1 MTEAGGRRGG
11 SALECGSMNETR
23 ESRAGP
29 LRRVLVTGIS
39 GNLGQRLAPLL
50 EGYEVIS
57 ADLYPP
63 PAGVRAGEF
72 HPVDLSTAGGR
83 ETLARVVQE
92 SSVEAVLHLAFVVD
106 QVRSGILN
114 RERMRQTNVEGTRS
128 LLEAVAEANRSG
140 THVRLVVYLSSV
152 SAYGTGQPTGIR
164 EDAPLQG
171 HTLPYA
177 VDKRETDLLCQQ
189 SFPRLGGAALYIL
202 RPHIYAGA
210 GVQNWLIDGVCGR
223 ASGRGWAARWA
234 RRNGWHIPVA
244 LPHGANAEN
253 RIQLVH
259 AGDVARL
266 LAWTLVHFRSGALE
280 IFNVAGDGT
289 LSLAE
294 CAQLSRT
301 PTVRAGGERTVRL
314 LLRVMYALGVS
325 AVPAE
330 ALPYYLGP
338 PTMDTSRLRA
348 ALGADWET
356 VMRFSTRAA
365 LEESL
370 S

>member
-1 MTEAGGRRGG
+1 ME
-11 SALECGSMNETR
+11 EIR
-23 ESRAGP
+23 ERTGP
-29 LRRVLVTGIS
+29 LQRVLVTGIS
-39 GNLGQRLAPLL
+39 GNLGRRLAPLL

-63 PAGVRAGEF
+63 PVGVRAGEF
-72 HPVDLSTAGGR
+72 HAMDLSTAAGR
-83 ETLARVVQE
+83 ETLARVVVE
-92 SSVEAVLHLAFVVD
+92 SGVEAILHLAFVVD
-106 QVRSGILN
+106 QVRTGILD

-128 LLEAVAEANRSG
+128 LLEAVAESNRSG
-140 THVRLVVYLSSV
+140 TRVRLVVYLSSV
-152 SAYGTGQPTGIR
+152 SAYGTGQPAGIC
-164 EDAPLQG
+164 EDAALAG

-177 VDKRETDLLCQQ
+177 IDKRETDLVCQRTF
-189 SFPRLGGAALYIL
+189 SRLGGAALYIL

-223 ASGRGWAARWA
+223 ASGRGWAARWL
-234 RRNGWHIPVA
+234 RKRGRHIPVA
-244 LPHGANAEN
+244 LPRGANAEN

-259 AGDVARL
+259 ADDVARL
-266 LAWTLVHFRSGALE
+266 LAWTLTHFRGGAQD

-301 PTVRAGGERTVRL
+301 PIVRPGGERTVRL

-330 ALPYYLGP
+330 ALAYYLAP

-348 ALGADWET
+348 ALGADWDT
-356 VMRFSTRAA
+356 VMRYSTRAA
-365 LEESL
+365 LEDSL
-370 S
+370 VG

>member
-1 MTEAGGRRGG
+1 MADTGE
-11 SALECGSMNETR
+11 
-23 ESRAGP
+23 RAEVGI
-29 LRRVLVTGIS
+29 RRVLVTGIS
-39 GNLGQRLAPLL
+39 GNLGRRLAPML

-57 ADLYPP
+57 ADLNPP
-63 PAGVRAGEF
+63 PASVRAGEF
-72 HPVDLSTAGGR
+72 HAVDLSTAPGR
-83 ETLARVVQE
+83 ETLGRVVAE
-92 SSVEAVLHLAFVVD
+92 SGVEAVLHLAFVVD
-106 QVRSGILN
+106 QVRSGMLD

-140 THVRLVVYLSSV
+140 PRLRLMVYLSSV
-152 SAYGTGQPTGIR
+152 SAYGTGQPAGIR
-164 EDAPLQG
+164 EEAPLGG

-177 VDKRETDLLCQQ
+177 MDKRETDLLCQQ
-189 SFPRLGGAALYIL
+189 WFDRLGGAALYIL

-223 ASGRGWAARWA
+223 ASGAGWMARWA
-234 RRNGWHIPVA
+234 RRRGWHVPVA
-244 LPHGANAEN
+244 LPRGASAEN

-259 AGDVARL
+259 ADDVARL
-266 LAWTLVHFRSGALE
+266 LAWTLTHYRGGAME
-280 IFNVAGDGT
+280 MFNVAGEGT

-294 CAQLSRT
+294 CAELSRT
-301 PTVRAGGERTVRL
+301 ALIRAGGERTVRL

-330 ALPYYLGP
+330 ALAYYLEP
-338 PTMDTSRLRA
+338 PTMDTSRLRE

-356 VMRFSTRAA
+356 VMRYSTRAA

-370 S
+370 SG